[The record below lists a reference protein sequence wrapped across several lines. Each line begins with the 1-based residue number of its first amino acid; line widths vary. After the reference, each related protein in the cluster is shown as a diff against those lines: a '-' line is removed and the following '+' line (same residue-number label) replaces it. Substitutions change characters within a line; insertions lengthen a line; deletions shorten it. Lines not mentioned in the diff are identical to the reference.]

1 MITGAQAIIK
11 CLEEKNV
18 EYIFGYPGLAV
29 CPIYD
34 ELLNSSIKHVLVRHE
49 QHAGH
54 NANGYARI
62 SEKPGVC
69 MATSGPGAANLITAL
84 ATAHTDSIPIVA
96 ITGQVAKDLMGTDS
110 FQEADIFGCTQPFVK
125 HSYLVM
131 DACDIP
137 RIINE
142 AFYLAN
148 TGRKGPVLI
157 DIPMDVQRDQIE
169 DFKVETEPNIL
180 GYDVP
185 LYADE
190 HSVKNVVELISN
202 AKKPLI
208 CVGGGVHLS
217 GARDEVIEFSNKHNI
232 PVISTMMGIG
242 TFPTESE
249 NYFGMLGS
257 HGKKYS
263 NYAIFQS
270 DVLIIFGARVG
281 NRAFGNPEAINENTT
296 IIHIEIDPAEID
308 KNVSANISLIGDIKC
323 VLEQIMK
330 YEMNVD
336 TCKWLDE
343 LKEQKAKYTFDHSE
357 RESSLNPKGF
367 VRMLSLAMEDSS
379 IYCADVGQNQIWSS
393 NNVIMRGGR
402 FLTSGGMG
410 TMGYAIPAAI
420 GAWFAA
426 QDKQVVAVCGDGS
439 FQMSMS
445 ELATAVQYN
454 ANVKIVVM
462 KNNYLGMVRE
472 AQEDA
477 FNWKPSGV
485 WLGDDLFD
493 VCKLADAY
501 GIKAEK
507 VHSLDE
513 AKGAIDRMLKSD
525 GVYMLEC
532 FVDSLETSL

>member
-34 ELLNSSIKHVLVRHE
+34 ELLDSSIEHVLVRHE

-62 SEKPGVC
+62 SGQPGVC
-69 MATSGPGAANLITAL
+69 MATSGPGAANLVTAL
-84 ATAHTDSIPIVA
+84 ATAYTDSIPIIA
-96 ITGQVAKDLMGTDS
+96 ITGQVTKNLMGTDS

-131 DACDIP
+131 DVNDIP
-137 RIINE
+137 KVINE

-157 DIPMDVQRDQIE
+157 DIPMDIQREQIQ
-169 DFKVETEPNIL
+169 DVKVDKKVNIL
-180 GYDVP
+180 GYKVPTYASEESIKHAIDVLSKAKRP
-185 LYADE
+185 L
-190 HSVKNVVELISN
+190 L
-202 AKKPLI
+202 

-217 GARDEVIEFSNKHNI
+217 DARDDVVKFSKKYNI
-232 PVISTMMGIG
+232 PSIATMMGIG
-242 TFPTESE
+242 IFPTQYE

-257 HGKKYS
+257 HGKRYS
-263 NYAIFQS
+263 NYAIGHA

-281 NRAFGNPEAINENTT
+281 NRAFGNPEAVNKRTT
-296 IIHIEIDPAEID
+296 VIHVEIDPAEVN
-308 KNVSANISLIGDIKC
+308 KNVAANFSLVGDIKH
-323 VLEQIMK
+323 VLEQLMK
-330 YEMNVD
+330 YDINID
-336 TCKWLDE
+336 TSEW
-343 LKEQKAKYTFDHSE
+343 LKELNEQRAKYTFDHSE
-357 RESSLNPKGF
+357 RKNTLNPKGF
-367 VRMLSLAMEDSS
+367 VRLLSLAMEDDS

-420 GAWFAA
+420 GAAMAA
-426 QDKQVVAVCGDGS
+426 KDKQVVAVCGDGS

-445 ELATAVQYN
+445 ELATAVQHN
-454 ANVKIVVM
+454 LNVKIVVM

-477 FNWKPSGV
+477 FKWRASGV
-485 WLGDDLFD
+485 HLGDDLLD
-493 VCKLADAY
+493 VCTLASAY
-501 GIKAEK
+501 NIKAEK
-507 VHSLDE
+507 VYSLKE
-513 AKGAIDRMLKSD
+513 AESSIDRMLNSD
-525 GVYMLEC
+525 GVYVLEC
-532 FVDSLETSL
+532 FVDSQETSL